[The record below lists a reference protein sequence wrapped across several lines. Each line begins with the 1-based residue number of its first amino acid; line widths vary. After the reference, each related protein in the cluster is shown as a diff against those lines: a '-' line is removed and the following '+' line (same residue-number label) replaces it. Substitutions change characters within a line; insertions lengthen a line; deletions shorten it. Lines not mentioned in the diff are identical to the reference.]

1 MTLLSKP
8 VSRETAKTYGSRPVI
23 VTLAPAGSQSE
34 ALIGLRLRGTR
45 TSYVIQLSD
54 VYRYA
59 SLIFG
64 QKMAAAKRAA
74 RKAGVPWKRAKR
86 QFLADNSIPKWKKP
100 ETVPAED

>member
-8 VSRETAKTYGSRPVI
+8 VSRETAKIYNSRPVI

-34 ALIGLRLRGTR
+34 ALIGLRLQGTR
-45 TSYVIQLSD
+45 TQYVVTLSD
-54 VYRYA
+54 VYRLA
-59 SLIFG
+59 AMWHG
-64 QKMAAAKRAA
+64 QKEAAAKKAA

-86 QFLADNSIPKWKKP
+86 AFIADNSIPKWKKP